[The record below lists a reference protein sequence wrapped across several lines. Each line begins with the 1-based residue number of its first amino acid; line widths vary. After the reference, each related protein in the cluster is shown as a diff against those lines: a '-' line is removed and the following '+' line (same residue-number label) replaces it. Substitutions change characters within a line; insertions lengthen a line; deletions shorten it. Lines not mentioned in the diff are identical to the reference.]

1 MPICV
6 PIKGVKDTAK
16 FSRLVEEASGPVTVT
31 KNGYDAFAVMRSDD
45 YDRMLSDRDD
55 AARQKLLERMVL
67 AEREISEGKFAD
79 YDEATRELKA
89 KYGL

>member
-1 MPICV
+1 MN
-6 PIKGVKDTAK
+6 
-16 FSRLVEEASGPVTVT
+16 ASVARFTTRVFFA
-31 KNGYDAFAVMRSDD
+31 AFAVMRSDD

-55 AARQKLLERMVL
+55 ATRQKLLERMVL
-67 AEREISEGKFAD
+67 AEHKVSEGKFAD